1 MIGSTRQI
9 RVLALNQPTDLRKGY
24 DGLSALVTRVLK
36 RDPLGGDMYLFVAR
50 NRKRAKVLFWDGTG
64 FCILAKRL
72 EKGRFSA
79 PWKTSP
85 DKPMK
90 MTLSEL
96 QLLLEGSELAGK
108 ISLSPDEFFLHPPC
122 VGSNSDYICRRD
134 QHQT

>member
-24 DGLSALVTRVLK
+24 DGLSALVARILR
-36 RDPLGGDMYLFVAR
+36 RDPLDGDMYLFVAR
-50 NRKRAKVLFWDGTG
+50 NRIRAKVLFWDGTG

-72 EKGRFSA
+72 ETGRFNA
-79 PWKTSP
+79 PWRSSP
-85 DKPMK
+85 DKPLQ

-108 ISLSPDEFFLHPPC
+108 ISLSPDEFFLHSPLPQ
-122 VGSNSDYICRRD
+122 IE
-134 QHQT
+134 Q